1 MSANFTVS
9 LKPRESFGSNSSRR
23 LRRAGSVPVVVYGA
37 NQENEHFSTSHNDL
51 MHNLAI
57 EAFHSAV
64 IDIDTGSKKGF
75 QAILREIQMHP
86 YRPQVLH
93 ADFQRI
99 KATEVITLRVPVH
112 FIGDDVAPGVKNQGG
127 IFSRLMLDVEIQ
139 CLPKDLPEYIEVDVS
154 ALELNQSVHLS
165 DIVLPPDVELATAAE
180 DADDYAIAS
189 ILPARISTV
198 DVEEEAEDEFAEEE
212 GVVEEEQE

>member
-9 LKPRESFGSNSSRR
+9 LKPRDTFGTNNSRR
-23 LRRAGSVPVVVYGA
+23 LRRAGGVPVVVYGA
-37 NQENEHFSTSHNDL
+37 NQKDQHFSTNHNDL

-57 EAFHSAV
+57 EAFHSAL

-75 QAILREIQMHP
+75 QAILREVQMHP

-93 ADFQRI
+93 VDFQRI
-99 KATEVITLRVPVH
+99 KATEVITLRVPIH
-112 FIGDDVAPGVKNQGG
+112 FNGDDVAPGVKNQGG

-139 CLPKDLPEYIEVDVS
+139 CLPKNLPEYIEVDVS
-154 ALELNQSVHLS
+154 NLELNQSVHLS
-165 DIVLPPDVELATAAE
+165 DIVLPLDVELATAAE

-189 ILPARISTV
+189 VLPARISTV
-198 DVEEEAEDEFAEEE
+198 DEELEEEDEFAVEED
-212 GVVEEEQE
+212 VVEEEQE